1 MYVSSIAF
9 LVGAVVVLIPLF
21 YVIFRTRNENAEHV
35 FSLWYTYSLSLV
47 IVSCL
52 FAYIYFNTVN
62 RGSSGVSGTIAG
74 VTVFLFEA
82 ALDIRGEF
90 YFVCGASAFLV
101 LPQIMAYVVAGSFG
115 CARFPKVLRWLD
127 GFIAWTLI
135 KFFIILAGIMGA
147 QAIFATY
154 GHPYRYPKD
163 IPSRLFYMN
172 TFLSLSFVIF
182 LFHTARD
189 AVIQIVD
196 QLGARERLNRLHLV
210 MTRYAKQRPEHEPEY
225 SLEDAITDVLSRWLF
240 ARLVRLL
247 ARRIRKYRVS
257 GSA

>member
-1 MYVSSIAF
+1 MYITSIGF
-9 LVGAVVVLIPLF
+9 LVGAVVALIPPCF
-21 YVIFRTRNENAEHV
+21 VIVKARTEHAEHV
-35 FSLWYTYSLSLV
+35 FSLWYVYSLSLV

-52 FAYIYFNTVN
+52 FAYIYFNVATH
-62 RGSSGVSGTIAG
+62 GSGIHGFSADIIL
-74 VTVFLFEA
+74 FLFDA
-82 ALDIRGEF
+82 ALDIREEF
-90 YFVCGASAFLV
+90 YFVCGATAFLV
-101 LPQIMAYVVAGSFG
+101 LPQVMAYVVAGSFG
-115 CARFPKVLRWLD
+115 CARFPQVLRWID

-147 QAIFATY
+147 QAIFAIY

-163 IPSRLFYMN
+163 IPSRLFYMSA
-172 TFLSLSFVIF
+172 FLSLSFVIF

-196 QLGARERLNRLHLV
+196 QFGARERLNRVHFI

-247 ARRIRKYRVS
+247 ARRIKRYGGLR
-257 GSA
+257 SA